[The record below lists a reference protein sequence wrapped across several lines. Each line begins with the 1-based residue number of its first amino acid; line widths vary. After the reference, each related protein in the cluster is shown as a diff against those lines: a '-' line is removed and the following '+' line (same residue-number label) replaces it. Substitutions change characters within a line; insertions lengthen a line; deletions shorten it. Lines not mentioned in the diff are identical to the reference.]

1 MNCNYIEA
9 SSSQTIQKLKNYGFV
24 VLGEKDGVT
33 VFLNNP
39 KWLQLLGEDD
49 DIVFTNQ
56 NRI

>member
-24 VLGEKDGVT
+24 VLGEKGDT
-33 VFLNNP
+33 TIFLNNP
-39 KWLQLLGEDD
+39 KWSQLLREDD

-56 NRI
+56 YRI